1 MGLLQLTREYDDPWY
16 IAYQDESSQWLSEKM
31 ALQEMVASLGG
42 ELASKNRLIYD
53 LKRSFE
59 EEKKNAK
66 HVRKEKLALESEL
79 DVIDQ
84 VVEDLKQENARAK
97 GGEKTRYMVAV
108 ITVVI
113 SVLAILL
120 SRKW

>member
-1 MGLLQLTREYDDPWY
+1 
-16 IAYQDESSQWLSEKM
+16 M

-59 EEKKNAK
+59 EEKKNAE

-79 DVIDQ
+79 AVIDQ

-113 SVLAILL
+113 SVLAVLL

>member
-1 MGLLQLTREYDDPWY
+1 MGLLQLAREHDDPWY

-31 ALQEMVASLGG
+31 ALQEMVANLGV
-42 ELASKNRLIYD
+42 ELANKNQLIFC
-53 LKRSFE
+53 LKRAVK
-59 EEKKNAK
+59 EEKKNSEL
-66 HVRKEKLALESEL
+66 VRKKKWALETDLAE
-79 DVIDQ
+79 IDQ
-84 VVEDLKQENARAK
+84 VVKDLKQENAREK

-113 SVLAILL
+113 SVLAVLL